1 MHYVIGDIHG
11 EYEQLMILMEMIAP
25 SDGDVIYALGD
36 VIDRGPDPVKVVRY
50 MMEHP
55 NFRLIAGNH
64 ELMALECLRFLMQD
78 ITEDS
83 IAGINE
89 TDLALLADW
98 QINGCAPTLKGLR
111 ALTTEERS
119 DVIEYLS
126 DALAYEDIEVEGVR
140 YILVHGGLGNYRPD
154 RPLWDYSIDELVWE
168 QTDFD
173 RVYLDGAVLV
183 TGHTPTQLIE
193 GCPAPGYVYK
203 TEGHIGLD
211 CGACFEGGRLAAVCL
226 ETGQVFYSR

>member
-1 MHYVIGDIHG
+1 MTYVIGDIHG
-11 EYEQLMILMEMIAP
+11 EYDQLMILMEMIAP
-25 SDGDVIYALGD
+25 KDGDVIYALGD
-36 VIDRGPDPVKVVRY
+36 VIDRGPEPVKVVRY
-50 MMEHP
+50 LMEHP
-55 NFRLIAGNH
+55 NLRLIAGNH
-64 ELMALECLRFLMQD
+64 ELMALECLHFLMQD

-98 QINGCAPTLKGLR
+98 QINGCASTLKGLR

-154 RPLWDYSIDELVWE
+154 RPLWDYS
-168 QTDFD
+168 
-173 RVYLDGAVLV
+173 
-183 TGHTPTQLIE
+183 
-193 GCPAPGYVYK
+193 
-203 TEGHIGLD
+203 
-211 CGACFEGGRLAAVCL
+211 
-226 ETGQVFYSR
+226 